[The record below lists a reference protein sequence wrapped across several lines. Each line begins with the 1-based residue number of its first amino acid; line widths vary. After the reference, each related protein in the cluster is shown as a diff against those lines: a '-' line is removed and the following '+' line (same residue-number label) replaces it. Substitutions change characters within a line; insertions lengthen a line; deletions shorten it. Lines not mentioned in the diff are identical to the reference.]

1 MAQLAANPWNF
12 TNADQASSFAITSI
26 VRNGF
31 ASALVTCAAHGF
43 VGNEQ
48 ISIQGTTTATGWRGG
63 YRVLAVPSATTFLI
77 AIPGY
82 KSTLANN
89 GANGNVLTAAYLD
102 IIRAEQILWD
112 KTGAGETLLL
122 TDVSGNTVWNPHTTI
137 ADAPYTYGKVFYI
150 RGLVINTLPGAGNVQ
165 ITVN

>member
-1 MAQLAANPWNF
+1 MAQIQDNPWNF

-26 VRNGF
+26 ARNGE
-31 ASALVTCAAHGF
+31 ASALVTSAAHGF
-43 VGNEQ
+43 TGNEQ
-48 ISIQGTTTATGWRGG
+48 ISIQGTTVKGWTGG

-82 KSTLANN
+82 KHTLANN

-112 KTGAGETLLL
+112 KTSAGQELLL
-122 TDVSGNTVWNPHTTI
+122 TDVNGVPIWNPHTTV
-137 ADAPYTYGKVFYI
+137 ADAPYTYGKVFFI
-150 RGLVINTLPGAGNVQ
+150 RGLVINTLPASSNVQ
-165 ITVN
+165 ITIN